1 MFVGH
6 IEFNDCI
13 ARVIGFHSNRA
24 TYVTKY
30 LRMFVRV
37 IGVDIRYLLTHIR
50 YLDIYLPNTISKVSR
65 YDNFLLR
72 TALNLVYL
80 SKTVLAKL
88 ELCSFYWRHLATKD
102 RLDKYGALKS
112 EEVSSSEGQIFFIL

>member
-1 MFVGH
+1 M
-6 IEFNDCI
+6 
-13 ARVIGFHSNRA
+13 
-24 TYVTKY
+24 
-30 LRMFVRV
+30 
-37 IGVDIRYLLTHIR
+37 THIR

-80 SKTVLAKL
+80 SKAVLAKL

-112 EEVSSSEGQIFFIL
+112 EEGSSEGKIFFIL

>member
-1 MFVGH
+1 
-6 IEFNDCI
+6 
-13 ARVIGFHSNRA
+13 
-24 TYVTKY
+24 
-30 LRMFVRV
+30 MFVRV
-37 IGVDIRYLLTHIR
+37 IRVDIRYLLTHIR